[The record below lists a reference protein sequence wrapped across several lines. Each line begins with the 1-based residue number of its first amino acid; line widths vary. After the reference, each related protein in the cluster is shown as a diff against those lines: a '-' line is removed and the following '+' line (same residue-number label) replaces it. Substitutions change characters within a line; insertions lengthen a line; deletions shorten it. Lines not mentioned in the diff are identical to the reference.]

1 MLDLLPA
8 HFCTRWMVL
17 LFWGGVISISASS
30 SGQDTSSS
38 GQKTLVVGQKI
49 KETGKAAENLIL
61 ITVDGLRWQEVFGGA
76 DQRLMTKENGVRDV
90 GGLRGK
96 FWRETAE
103 DRRQRLLPFFWKTIA
118 ASGQIIGDPAK
129 DSRANTTNGFDF
141 SYPGYNEI
149 LTGRADPRVSSNSKT
164 YNRNMTFLEW
174 LNQQKSFEG
183 RVAAFC
189 SWDVFPFII
198 NDKRSGIY
206 VNAGWVPI
214 EFGEMGEVTALNRFA
229 AESPRVWPNV
239 RMDVFTVDGAI
250 AYLKSHK
257 PKVLYVAVGETDDW
271 AHDGRYDMYLESAY
285 RTDQYIQRIWKTLQS
300 IPQYRD
306 KTTML
311 LTTDHGR
318 GDGRE
323 GWKNHGVIY
332 PGSDRIWV
340 AAIGQGVAPLGNRAG
355 QNVEQSQ
362 IAATAVGL
370 LGYDYAPNRPFGKSI
385 DLRQSKPE

>member
-38 GQKTLVVGQKI
+38 DQKALVVGQKTN
-49 KETGKAAENLIL
+49 ETGKSAENLIL

-103 DRRQRLLPFFWKTIA
+103 DRRERLLPFFWKTIA

-129 DSRANTTNGFDF
+129 DSTANTTNGFDF

-174 LNQQKSFEG
+174 LNQRKNFQ
-183 RVAAFC
+183 
-189 SWDVFPFII
+189 
-198 NDKRSGIY
+198 GIDSS
-206 VNAGWVPI
+206 NAGPP
-214 EFGEMGEVTALNRFA
+214 NA
-229 AESPRVWPNV
+229 A
-239 RMDVFTVDGAI
+239 A
-250 AYLKSHK
+250 
-257 PKVLYVAVGETDDW
+257 
-271 AHDGRYDMYLESAY
+271 
-285 RTDQYIQRIWKTLQS
+285 Q
-300 IPQYRD
+300 
-306 KTTML
+306 
-311 LTTDHGR
+311 
-318 GDGRE
+318 
-323 GWKNHGVIY
+323 
-332 PGSDRIWV
+332 
-340 AAIGQGVAPLGNRAG
+340 
-355 QNVEQSQ
+355 
-362 IAATAVGL
+362 
-370 LGYDYAPNRPFGKSI
+370 
-385 DLRQSKPE
+385 